1 MEPAA
6 PSVNKAA
13 QRKVDGAVKL
23 DLKEDFLHSNKQDEF
38 LSEPENL
45 FSVTT
50 KGRVF
55 WLCRPPVAAGALPQI
70 ASLIHGPVASSGL
83 RRTKPAPA
91 EGPTTGFRSLR
102 RRPWRKMW
110 TWSTGAADSIWW

>member
-1 MEPAA
+1 MEPAV
-6 PSVNKAA
+6 PSVNKAT
-13 QRKVDGAVKL
+13 QRKVEDAVKL
-23 DLKEDFLHSNKQDEF
+23 KDFLYSNKQEEF
-38 LSEPENL
+38 LIEPENQ
-45 FSVTT
+45 FSVPTT

-83 RRTKPAPA
+83 RRTEPAPA

-102 RRPWRKMW
+102 RRPWRKTW